1 MTIWTWVAI
10 AIALICGVI
19 AANSGKKK
27 TERKNVIAFIW
38 FIVAVVLFF
47 VWWFTR

>member
-1 MTIWTWVAI
+1 MPFWTWVAI
-10 AIALICGVI
+10 AIALIGGVV

-27 TERKNVIAFIW
+27 TERKYIISFIW
-38 FIVAVVLFF
+38 FSIAVILFF